1 MSFRTHLTIMSFDPG
16 ERRDYFAR
24 RLFQRL
30 LSLNLDYQAEGEAEG
45 GWLWLKYALG
55 ESASSRDNVATR

>member
-1 MSFRTHLTIMSFDPG
+1 MSFDPG

-30 LSLNLDYQAEGEAEG
+30 LSLNLDYQVEGEAEG